1 MVLDMINLTAVESQ
15 FNSKIY
21 IYTIH
26 LNTDNLKYKQTNK
39 NHMEN
44 KLLRVTEEIQN
55 QLLCRLN
62 TGRPCLYSMS

>member
-1 MVLDMINLTAVESQ
+1 MLLDVINLLLYSHSLITK
-15 FNSKIY
+15 NM
-21 IYTIH
+21 YTTH

-62 TGRPCLYSMS
+62 TGRPYLYSMQ

>member
-1 MVLDMINLTAVESQ
+1 MLLDVINLLLYSHSLITKNV
-15 FNSKIY
+15 
-21 IYTIH
+21 YTTH

-62 TGRPCLYSMS
+62 TGRPYLYSMQ